1 MVKRVAFIEPRV
13 KTRGFPYTKTVDIT
27 VDSFLNY
34 LQAGFRPQNADKP
47 RRIFGSSAS

>member
-1 MVKRVAFIEPRV
+1 MVKRVASFEPRV
-13 KTRGFPYTKTVDIT
+13 KHGVFLIQKTVDIT

-47 RRIFGSSAS
+47 RGIFGSSSS